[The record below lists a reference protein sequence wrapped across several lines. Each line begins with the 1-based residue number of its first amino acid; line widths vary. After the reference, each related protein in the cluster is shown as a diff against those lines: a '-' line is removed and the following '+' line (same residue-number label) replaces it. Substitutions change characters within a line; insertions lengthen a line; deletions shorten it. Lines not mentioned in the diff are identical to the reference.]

1 MNKTKNYSKKIDK
14 KNRVVIEE
22 VNPEELNKIWEKL
35 SEIDKS
41 L

>member
-1 MNKTKNYSKKIDK
+1 MSNNKHKEKIDK

-22 VNPEELNKIWEKL
+22 VNPKELNEIWEKL
-35 SEIDKS
+35 SDINKS